1 MNRSAGR
8 LSIFHD
14 DGDYAAFERVLAEA
28 VARDRMRV
36 CAHCLMPNHFHL
48 VLWPDRDGMLS
59 RFMQWLTM
67 THTQRYRAWHESAG
81 QGHLYQG
88 RFRSFP
94 IQEDWHFL
102 SVCRYVERNAL
113 RAGLVARA
121 EEWRWSSLWRRERGG
136 PPCDWLCDWPVD
148 RPADWVA
155 RVNAPETAAELD
167 AIRRCARRGQ
177 PYGAESWV
185 GPTARRLGL
194 AASPRPRGRPRKV
207 RSVEVGTGIQTA
219 RPETGF

>member
-1 MNRSAGR
+1 
-8 LSIFHD
+8 
-14 DGDYAAFERVLAEA
+14 
-28 VARDRMRV
+28 
-36 CAHCLMPNHFHL
+36 
-48 VLWPDRDGMLS
+48 
-59 RFMQWLTM
+59 MQWLTM

-102 SVCRYVERNAL
+102 SVSRYVERNAL

-155 RVNAPETAAELD
+155 RVNAPETAAELE